1 MIRSVIFDMDGT
13 LLDTERIYHQGWNAV
28 AERMGLSN
36 ADESYRPICGKS
48 RETIREI
55 FYGFFGRDV
64 DFDTFYSSRDRWI
77 ADYLK
82 KNGVPAKPFAKEIL
96 SSLKE
101 RGIGVALASA
111 TRQPRVNSNL
121 SETGLIGY
129 FDAIV
134 TGDMI
139 THGKPDPE
147 IFLKAA
153 EKLGTPAGECAV
165 VEDALS
171 GLQGARAAGMVPIM
185 VHDQFILEEARPI
198 IAAECDN
205 LREVLDFILEYNRK
219 EEGRI

>member
-1 MIRSVIFDMDGT
+1 MDGT

-64 DFDTFYSSRDRWI
+64 DFDTFYGSRDRWI

-165 VEDALS
+165 AVIYLLKGYDGGAFLQQRHRSGVTGKMLCALGGGAHVCGLPS
-171 GLQGARAAGMVPIM
+171 GGDP
-185 VHDQFILEEARPI
+185 
-198 IAAECDN
+198 
-205 LREVLDFILEYNRK
+205 
-219 EEGRI
+219 